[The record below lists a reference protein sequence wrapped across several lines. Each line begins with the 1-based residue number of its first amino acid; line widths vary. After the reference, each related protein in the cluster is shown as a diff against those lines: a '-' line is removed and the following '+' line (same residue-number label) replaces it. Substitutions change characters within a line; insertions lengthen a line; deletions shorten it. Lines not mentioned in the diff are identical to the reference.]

1 MKRVV
6 FASVGLLALSVTQI
20 SAADLA
26 ARPYTKALPPVAAQ
40 PVYSWTGFY
49 VGINGGYGVGRDSSS
64 QLALSGPG
72 FEFLDIGTPLYGGP
86 QNFNVATQG
95 ALGGAQ
101 IGYNWQT
108 SANFV
113 LGLEAD
119 IQASDIKG
127 GTGCIVTCGTGV
139 IAAPFFPVSL
149 FPVLFSDNSVQH
161 KIDWFGTVRARAGFT
176 TGPSLFYV
184 TGGLAYGD
192 VKRSANVVVTTINPF
207 SFIYGPPT
215 FNDFAGSYSA
225 TTLKTGWTIGAG
237 LESKIWNNW
246 SIKAEYLYVDL
257 GSTTD
262 TFNTV
267 FTSPGPNEVGSI
279 AATRT
284 ETSRNRD
291 HIFRL
296 GLNYGFSPAAVVARY

>member
-1 MKRVV
+1 MLTTVAEKLHNKWLRADKFSLSDNGETVMKRVV

-20 SAADLA
+20 FAADLA
-26 ARPYTKALPPVAAQ
+26 TRPYTKALPPVAAQ
-40 PVYSWTGFY
+40 PFYSWTGFY
-49 VGINGGYGVGRDSSS
+49 VGINGGYGLGRDSSS

-149 FPVLFSDNSVQH
+149 FPVL
-161 KIDWFGTVRARAGFT
+161 
-176 TGPSLFYV
+176 
-184 TGGLAYGD
+184 
-192 VKRSANVVVTTINPF
+192 
-207 SFIYGPPT
+207 
-215 FNDFAGSYSA
+215 
-225 TTLKTGWTIGAG
+225 
-237 LESKIWNNW
+237 
-246 SIKAEYLYVDL
+246 
-257 GSTTD
+257 
-262 TFNTV
+262 
-267 FTSPGPNEVGSI
+267 
-279 AATRT
+279 
-284 ETSRNRD
+284 
-291 HIFRL
+291 
-296 GLNYGFSPAAVVARY
+296 